1 MWKWN
6 EGLTVEMNLNKNL
19 VDQFKKNAKISG
31 MLFIAFGAAGIF
43 FPTFMSFTT
52 LAFVAYLMLFV
63 GIMSGYMTWTSNLE
77 SRAGWLKSLM
87 LILVSV
93 FMSFYPMQGIAT
105 LGLLFAIYFLVDA
118 FAEFG
123 LAFSL
128 RPQKI
133 WIMWLL
139 NAITS
144 LVLGVI
150 FLAGWPF
157 SSLYMVGLLVGISL
171 VFDGIALLA
180 GGAFLEE
187 ITPKK
192 D

>member
-19 VDQFKKNAKISG
+19 VDQFKKSAKISG
-31 MLFIAFGAAGIF
+31 ILFILFGAAGIF

-52 LAFVAYLMLFV
+52 LAFVAYLMLFM
-63 GIMSGYMTWTSNLE
+63 GIMSGYMTWTSDRK
-77 SRAGWLKSLM
+77 SWAGWLKSLM
-87 LILVSV
+87 LILVAV
-93 FMSFYPMQGIAT
+93 FMIFYPMQGIAT

-128 RPQKI
+128 YPQKV
-133 WIMWLL
+133 WLLWLL

-144 LVLGVI
+144 LALGVI
-150 FLAGWPF
+150 FLVGWPF